1 MITEM
6 FAKHVLFTW
15 SLLFPFRQVEAP
27 RGEDALSFVS
37 CWILELAEP
46 PF

>member
-6 FAKHVLFTW
+6 FTKCVLFTW
-15 SLLFPFRQVEAP
+15 SLFFHFRQVEAP

-37 CWILELAEP
+37 CRILELAEP